1 MRTKLGVKVMAVN
14 CLLEITAGNSFE
26 GFCLVK
32 EVKQEKTKKGDP
44 YLNITVAKKHKLVAC
59 KLWNNGFG
67 GRTVEELLTIFTNG
81 AMLYMA
87 GDATEYNGQVQMT
100 ISGFRLAEKDEVD
113 ISEFIEA
120 APESV
125 ENMEAEIR
133 SYINEIDIPILQQIT
148 SELFEENKKYFMNH
162 VAAVKMHHNF
172 KSGLAYHTL
181 SLLRIAK
188 NICDQYGETVNRS
201 KMYAALT
208 LHDMGKIIEMS
219 KDFTAP
225 EYTLFG
231 QFLGHIQIVNQM
243 IDRKLVAIRN
253 ERSVSLEEV
262 TVVYELMNIISSHH
276 GPLSNGWGST
286 AEPLTLEAHLC
297 HMIDNIDAK
306 INMISKA
313 TVDMQEGEVQKI
325 WGLGKIYK
333 PKEL

>member
-1 MRTKLGVKVMAVN
+1 MPVS
-14 CLLEITAGNSFE
+14 CLLELAPGNSFD

-44 YLNITVAKKHKLVAC
+44 YLNITIAKKHKLVAC

-67 GRTVEELLTIFTNG
+67 GRSVEDLLTIFSNG
-81 AMLYMA
+81 AMLHIT
-87 GDATEYNGQVQMT
+87 GDASEYNGQVQMT
-100 ISGFRLAEKDEVD
+100 INGFRLAQKDEVD
-113 ISEFIEA
+113 YRDFIEA
-120 APESV
+120 APEAV
-125 ENMEAEIR
+125 ESMEEEIR
-133 SYINEIDIPILQQIT
+133 FFINEIKIPILHQIT
-148 SELFEENKKYFMNH
+148 SELFEENKKYFMQH

-172 KSGLAYHTL
+172 KSGLAFHTL

-188 NICDQYGETVNRS
+188 NICDQYGEAVNRS

-208 LHDMGKIIEMS
+208 LHDMGKIIEMTR
-219 KDFTAP
+219 DYTAP

-253 ERSVSLEEV
+253 ERSVTLEEV

-286 AEPLTLEAHLC
+286 AEPITLEAHLC

-313 TVDMQEGEVQKI
+313 MTDMQEGEVQKV

-333 PKEL
+333 PTEVDY

>member
-1 MRTKLGVKVMAVN
+1 MAVS
-14 CLLEITAGNSFE
+14 CLLELAPGNYFE

-44 YLNITVAKKHKLVAC
+44 YLNITVAKKHKMVSC

-67 GRTVEELLTIFTNG
+67 GRSVEELLTIFTNG
-81 AMLYMA
+81 AMLHLT
-87 GDATEYNGQVQMT
+87 GDASEFNGQVQMT
-100 ISGFRLAEKDEVD
+100 INHFRLAQKDEVD
-113 ISEFIEA
+113 FSEYIEM
-120 APESV
+120 APEST
-125 ENMEAEIR
+125 ESMEAEIR
-133 SYINEIDIPILQQIT
+133 SYIDEIEIPILHQIT
-148 SELFEENKKYFMNH
+148 SELFEENKKYFMHH

-172 KSGLAYHTL
+172 KSGLAFHTL
-181 SLLRIAK
+181 SLLRISK
-188 NICDQYGETVNRS
+188 NICDQYGEAVNRS

-208 LHDMGKIIEMS
+208 LHDMGKIVEMT
-219 KDFTAP
+219 KDYTAP

-243 IDRKLVAIRN
+243 IDRKLVGIRN

-286 AEPLTLEAHLC
+286 AEPITLEAHLC

-306 INMISKA
+306 INMITKA
-313 TVDMQEGEVQKI
+313 TTDMQEGEVQKV

-333 PKEL
+333 PIN

>member
-1 MRTKLGVKVMAVN
+1 MAIS
-14 CLLEITAGNSFE
+14 CLLEITSGNSFA

-44 YLNITVAKKHKLVAC
+44 YLNITVAKKHKLVSC
-59 KLWNNGFG
+59 KLWNNAFG
-67 GRTVEELLTIFTNG
+67 GRTVEELLSIFSNG
-81 AMLYMA
+81 AILHVT
-87 GDATEYNGQVQMT
+87 GDASEYNGQVQMT
-100 ISGFRLAEKDEVD
+100 INGFRFAENGEVD
-113 ISEFIEA
+113 IREFIES
-120 APESV
+120 APETV
-125 ENMEAEIR
+125 ESMEAEIR
-133 SYINEIDIPILQQIT
+133 SFIDEITIPILHQIT
-148 SELFEENKKYFMNH
+148 SELFEENKKYFMQH

-188 NICDQYGETVNRS
+188 NICDQYGEVVNRS

-208 LHDMGKIIEMS
+208 LHDMGKIIEMTR
-219 KDFTAP
+219 DYTAP

-253 ERSVSLEEV
+253 ERTVSLEEV

-276 GPLSNGWGST
+276 GPLANGWGST
-286 AEPLTLEAHLC
+286 AEPITLEAHLC

-313 TVDMQEGEVQKI
+313 TTDMQEGEVQKI

-333 PKEL
+333 PKAFE

>member
-1 MRTKLGVKVMAVN
+1 MTVT
-14 CLLEITAGNSFE
+14 CLLDITPGNSFE

-32 EVKQEKTKKGDP
+32 EVKLEKTKKGDP
-44 YLNITVAKKHKLVAC
+44 YLNVTVAKKHKMVAC
-59 KLWNNGFG
+59 KLWNNGFRG
-67 GRTVEELLTIFTNG
+67 MSSEEILTFFSAG
-81 AMLYMA
+81 ALMHIT
-87 GDATEYNGQVQMT
+87 GDASEYNGQVQMT
-100 ISGFRLAEKDEVD
+100 ITNFRLAENGEVD
-113 ISEFIEA
+113 FSEFIET

-125 ENMEAEIR
+125 DSMEAEIR
-133 SYINEIDIPILQQIT
+133 SYIDEIKIPILHQIT
-148 SELFEENKKYFMNH
+148 FEIFEDNKKLFMNH

-172 KSGLAYHTL
+172 KGGLAYHTL

-188 NICDQYGETVNRS
+188 NICDQYGEVVNRS

-208 LHDMGKIIEMS
+208 LHDMGKIVEMTR
-219 KDFTAP
+219 DYTAP
-225 EYTLFG
+225 EYTLIG

-243 IDRKLVAIRN
+243 IDRKLVAIRT
-253 ERSVSLEEV
+253 ERSVSAEET

-286 AEPLTLEAHLC
+286 QEPITLEAHLC

-313 TVDMQEGEVQKI
+313 HSDMQEGEVQKI

-333 PKEL
+333 PNSL

>member
-1 MRTKLGVKVMAVN
+1 MAVT
-14 CLLEITAGNSFE
+14 CLLEVVPGETFE

-44 YLNITVAKKHKLVAC
+44 YLNVTVAKKHKMIAC

-67 GRTVEELLTIFTNG
+67 GKDVEEILTIFSNG
-81 AMLYMA
+81 AMLHIA
-87 GDATEYNGQVQMT
+87 GDASEYNGQVQMT
-100 ISGFRLAEKDEVD
+100 ISAFRQAAQGEVE
-113 ISEFIEA
+113 ISEFIES

-125 ENMEAEIR
+125 ESMEVEIR
-133 SYINEIDIPILQQIT
+133 TFIDEIKIPILHQIT
-148 SELFEENKKYFMNH
+148 SELFEENKKYFMFH

-172 KSGLAYHTL
+172 RSGLAYHTL

-188 NICDQYGETVNRS
+188 NICDQYGEAVDRS

-208 LHDMGKIIEMS
+208 LHDMGKIIEMT
-219 KDFTAP
+219 KDSAAP

-243 IDRKLVAIRN
+243 IDRKLVFIRSQ
-253 ERSVSLEEV
+253 RTVSLEEV

-286 AEPLTLEAHLC
+286 AEPITLEAHLC

-313 TVDMQEGEVQKI
+313 TVDMKEGEIQKI

-333 PKEL
+333 AKGHDH

>member
-1 MRTKLGVKVMAVN
+1 MAVT
-14 CLLEITAGNSFE
+14 CLLEITPGSSFE

-44 YLNITVAKKHKLVAC
+44 YLNITVAKKHKMVAC

-67 GRTVEELLTIFTNG
+67 GRSVDELLTIFANG
-81 AMLYMA
+81 VILHLT

-100 ISGFRLAEKDEVD
+100 ISHFRLAEKDEVD
-113 ISEFIEA
+113 IREFIEA
-120 APESV
+120 APETV
-125 ENMEAEIR
+125 ESMEAEIR
-133 SYINEIDIPILQQIT
+133 SYIDEINIPILHQIT
-148 SELFEENKKYFMNH
+148 SELFEENKKYFMEH

-181 SLLRIAK
+181 SLLRISK
-188 NICDQYGETVNRS
+188 NICDQYGPLVNRS

-208 LHDMGKIIEMS
+208 LHDMGKIVEMS
-219 KDFTAP
+219 RDYTAP
-225 EYTLFG
+225 EYTIFG

-243 IDRKLVAIRN
+243 IDRRLVAIRN
-253 ERSVSLEEV
+253 DRAVSKDEV

-286 AEPLTLEAHLC
+286 AEPITLEAHLC
-297 HMIDNIDAK
+297 HLIDNIDAK

-313 TVDMQEGEVQKI
+313 MVDMQDGEVQKL

-333 PKEL
+333 PKDVEW

>member
-1 MRTKLGVKVMAVN
+1 MAIS
-14 CLLEITAGNSFE
+14 CLLELTPGNSFE

-44 YLNITVAKKHKLVAC
+44 YLNVTVAKKHKMVAC

-67 GRTVEELLTIFTNG
+67 GRTVEELLTVFSNG
-81 AMLYMA
+81 SMLYLTGIA
-87 GDATEYNGQVQMT
+87 SEYNGQVQMT
-100 ISGFRLAEKDEVD
+100 INEFRLAENGEVD
-113 ISEFIEA
+113 VREFIES

-125 ENMEAEIR
+125 ESMEAEIR
-133 SYINEIDIPILQQIT
+133 SYIDEIKIPILHQIT
-148 SELFEENKKYFMNH
+148 SELFEDHKKLFMHH

-172 KSGLAYHTL
+172 RGGLAYHTL

-188 NICDQYGETVNRS
+188 NICDQYGEAVNRS

-208 LHDMGKIIEMS
+208 LHDMGKIVEMT

-243 IDRKLVAIRN
+243 IDRKLVGIRHD
-253 ERSVSLEEV
+253 RSVSLEEI

-286 AEPLTLEAHLC
+286 AEPITLEAHLC
-297 HMIDNIDAK
+297 HLIDNIDAK

-313 TVDMQEGEVQKI
+313 TADMQEGEVQKV
-325 WGLGKIYK
+325 WGLGKLYK
-333 PKEL
+333 PKEIE

>member
-1 MRTKLGVKVMAVN
+1 MAVT
-14 CLLEITAGNSFE
+14 CLLEVVPGEAFE
-26 GFCLVK
+26 GYCLVK
-32 EVKQEKTKKGDP
+32 EVKAEKTKKGDP
-44 YLNITVAKKHKLVAC
+44 YLNVTVAKKHKMVAC

-67 GRTVEELLTIFTNG
+67 GRGVEEILTVFSNG
-81 AMLYMA
+81 AVLHIT
-87 GDATEYNGQVQMT
+87 GDASEYNGQVQMT
-100 ISGFRLAEKDEVD
+100 ISSFRPAGSEEYE
-113 ISEFIEA
+113 IGEFIES

-125 ENMEAEIR
+125 ESMEAEIR
-133 SYINEIDIPILQQIT
+133 AFIAEIKIPILQQIT
-148 SELFEENKKYFMNH
+148 SELFEDNKKLFMHH

-172 KSGLAYHTL
+172 RSGLAFHTL

-188 NICDQYGETVNRS
+188 NICDQYGEVVNRS

-208 LHDMGKIIEMS
+208 LHDMGKIVEMT
-219 KDFTAP
+219 KDYTAP

-243 IDRKLVAIRN
+243 IDRKLVAIRGAR
-253 ERSVSLEEV
+253 EVSLEEI

-286 AEPLTLEAHLC
+286 AEPITLEAHLC

-313 TVDMQEGEVQKI
+313 TVDMQEGDVQKI
-325 WGLGKIYK
+325 WGLGKVYK
-333 PKEL
+333 PKSLE

>member
-1 MRTKLGVKVMAVN
+1 MAVA
-14 CLLEITAGNSFE
+14 CLLEVVPGESFE

-32 EVKQEKTKKGDP
+32 EVKMEKTKKGDP
-44 YLNITVAKKHKLVAC
+44 YLNVTVGKKHKMIAC

-67 GRTVEELLTIFTNG
+67 GLDISDILTIFSNG
-81 AMLYMA
+81 AMLHIT
-87 GDATEYNGQVQMT
+87 GDASEYNGQTQMT
-100 ISGFRLAEKDEVD
+100 ITSFRSAGQGEVEL
-113 ISEFIEA
+113 SEFIES

-125 ENMEAEIR
+125 DSMEEEIR
-133 SYINEIDIPILQQIT
+133 AFINEIKIPILHQIT
-148 SELFEENKKYFMNH
+148 SELFEDNKKLFMTH

-172 KSGLAYHTL
+172 RAGLAYHTL

-188 NICDQYGETVNRS
+188 SICDQYGEAVNRS

-208 LHDMGKIIEMS
+208 LHDMGKIVEMT
-219 KDFTAP
+219 KDFSAP

-243 IDRKLVAIRN
+243 IDRKLVAIRGQ
-253 ERSVSLEEV
+253 RSVSVEEV

-286 AEPLTLEAHLC
+286 AEPITLEAHLC

-306 INMISKA
+306 INMITKA

-333 PKEL
+333 PKSME

>member
-1 MRTKLGVKVMAVN
+1 MAVT
-14 CLLEITAGNSFE
+14 CLLDITPGQSFD

-44 YLNITVAKKHKLVAC
+44 YLTITVAKKHKMVAC

-67 GRTVEELLTIFTNG
+67 GRSIEELLEIFANG
-81 AMLYMA
+81 ALLHIT
-87 GDATEYNGQVQMT
+87 GDASEYNGQVQMT
-100 ISGFRLAEKDEVD
+100 ISSFRLAEKNEVD
-113 ISEFIEA
+113 IREFIET

-125 ENMEAEIR
+125 DSMEEEIR
-133 SYINEIDIPILQQIT
+133 SFISEINIPILQQIT
-148 SELFEENKKYFMNH
+148 SELFEDNKKYFMQH

-188 NICDQYGETVNRS
+188 NICDQYGEAVNRS

-208 LHDMGKIIEMS
+208 LHDMGKIIEMT
-219 KDFTAP
+219 KDYSAP
-225 EYTLFG
+225 EYTLYG

-243 IDRKLVAIRN
+243 IDRKLVAIRQD
-253 ERSVSLEEV
+253 RTVSKEEI

-286 AEPLTLEAHLC
+286 AEPITLEAHLC

-313 TVDMQEGEVQKI
+313 MVDMKEGEVKKL
-325 WGLGKIYK
+325 WGLGNIYK
-333 PKEL
+333 PNNID

>member
-1 MRTKLGVKVMAVN
+1 MAVS
-14 CLLEITAGNSFE
+14 CLLEIEPSQSFD

-44 YLNITVAKKHKLVAC
+44 YLNITVAKKHKLVVC

-67 GRTVEELLTIFTNG
+67 GRTIEELLTIFTNG
-81 AMLYMA
+81 AMVHLI
-87 GDATEYNGQVQMT
+87 GDASEYNGQVQMT
-100 ISGFRLAEKDEVD
+100 ISSFRLAEKGEVD
-113 ISEFIEA
+113 IREFIEA

-125 ENMEAEIR
+125 ESMETEIR
-133 SYINEIDIPILQQIT
+133 AFIDEIKIPILHQIT
-148 SELFEENKKYFMNH
+148 SELFEENKKYFMHH

-188 NICDQYGETVNRS
+188 NICDQYGEAVNRS

-208 LHDMGKIIEMS
+208 LHDMGKIIEMTR
-219 KDFTAP
+219 DYTAP

-253 ERSVSLEEV
+253 DRSVSIEEV

-286 AEPLTLEAHLC
+286 AEPITLEAHLC

-306 INMISKA
+306 INMISKT
-313 TVDMQEGEVQKI
+313 TVDMQEGEIQKI

-333 PKEL
+333 PPAH

>member
-1 MRTKLGVKVMAVN
+1 MAVT
-14 CLLEITAGNSFE
+14 CLLEVGPGESFE

-44 YLNITVAKKHKLVAC
+44 YLNVTVAKKHRMIAC

-67 GRTVEELLTIFTNG
+67 GRNVEDILTVFSNG
-81 AMLYMA
+81 AMLHLT
-87 GDATEYNGQVQMT
+87 GDASEYNGQVQMT
-100 ISGFRLAEKDEVD
+100 ITSFRQAGKDEVD
-113 ISEFIEA
+113 FSEFIES

-125 ENMEAEIR
+125 ESME
-133 SYINEIDIPILQQIT
+133 NEIQAFIEEIKIPILHQIT
-148 SELFEENKKYFMNH
+148 SELFEDNKKLFMYH

-172 KSGLAYHTL
+172 RSGLAYHTL

-188 NICDQYGETVNRS
+188 NICDQYGEVVNRS
-201 KMYAALT
+201 KMYSALT
-208 LHDMGKIIEMS
+208 LHDMGKVVEMS
-219 KDFTAP
+219 KDYSAP

-243 IDRKLVAIRN
+243 IDRKLVTIRGQ
-253 ERSVSLEEV
+253 RDVSKDEV

-297 HMIDNIDAK
+297 HMIDNLDAK

-313 TVDMQEGEVQKI
+313 TVDMQEGEVQKV
-325 WGLGKIYK
+325 WGLGKVYK
-333 PKEL
+333 PKSME

>member
-1 MRTKLGVKVMAVN
+1 MTVT
-14 CLLEITAGNSFE
+14 CLLDVVPGTMFE

-44 YLNITVAKKHKLVAC
+44 YLNVTVAKKHKLIAC

-67 GRTVEELLTIFTNG
+67 GRTVEEIVGIFSNGTILHIT
-81 AMLYMA
+81 
-87 GDATEYNGQVQMT
+87 GDASEYNGQVQMT
-100 ISGFRLAEKDEVD
+100 ITSFRPADMEEFEM
-113 ISEFIEA
+113 SEFIES
-120 APESV
+120 APESIDS
-125 ENMEAEIR
+125 MEMEIR
-133 SYINEIDIPILQQIT
+133 GFIEEIKIPILHQIT
-148 SELFEENKKYFMNH
+148 SELFEDNKKLFMQH

-172 KSGLAYHTL
+172 RGGLAYHTL

-188 NICDQYGETVNRS
+188 SICDQYGEAVNRS

-208 LHDMGKIIEMS
+208 LHDMGKIIEMT
-219 KDFTAP
+219 KDYTAP
-225 EYTLFG
+225 EYTVFG

-243 IDRKLVAIRN
+243 IDRKLVAIRGT
-253 ERSVSLEEV
+253 RSVSLDEV

-286 AEPLTLEAHLC
+286 AEPITLEAHLC

-313 TVDMQEGEVQKI
+313 TVDMQEGEIQKI

-333 PKEL
+333 PKQME

>member
-1 MRTKLGVKVMAVN
+1 MAVT
-14 CLLEITAGNSFE
+14 CLLDVVPGETFE

-44 YLNITVAKKHKLVAC
+44 YLNVIVAKKHKMIAC

-67 GRTVEELLTIFTNG
+67 GRNVEEILTVFSNG
-81 AMLYMA
+81 AMLHIT
-87 GDATEYNGQVQMT
+87 GDASEYNGQVQMT
-100 ISGFRLAEKDEVD
+100 ISAFRPVGLGEVE
-113 ISEFIEA
+113 ISEFIES

-125 ENMEAEIR
+125 ESMEEEIR
-133 SYINEIDIPILQQIT
+133 AFINEIKIPILHQIT
-148 SELFEENKKYFMNH
+148 SELFEDHKKVFMHH

-172 KSGLAYHTL
+172 HSGLAYHTL

-188 NICDQYGETVNRS
+188 NICDQYGEAVNRS

-208 LHDMGKIIEMS
+208 LHDFGKIIEMTR
-219 KDFTAP
+219 DYAAP

-243 IDRKLVAIRN
+243 IDRKLVNIRSQ
-253 ERSVSLEEV
+253 RTVSLEEV

-286 AEPLTLEAHLC
+286 AEPITLEAHLC

-313 TVDMQEGEVQKI
+313 TIDMQEGEVQKI

-333 PKEL
+333 PNSME

>member
-1 MRTKLGVKVMAVN
+1 MAVT
-14 CLLEITAGNSFE
+14 CLLEVTPGQSFE
-26 GFCLVK
+26 GFCLIK
-32 EVKQEKTKKGDP
+32 EAKQEKTKKGDP
-44 YLNITVAKKHKLVAC
+44 YLTVTVAKKHKVISC

-67 GRTVEELLTIFTNG
+67 GRTVEEILTIFSNG
-81 AMLYMA
+81 RMLHITGEA
-87 GDATEYNGQVQMT
+87 SEYNGQTQMT
-100 ISGFRLAEKDEVD
+100 IHSFRPVEKDEVNV
-113 ISEFIEA
+113 SEFIES

-125 ENMEAEIR
+125 ESMEEEIR
-133 SYINEIDIPILQQIT
+133 GFINEIKIPILHQIT
-148 SELFEENKKYFMNH
+148 LELFEDNKKQFMYH

-172 KSGLAYHTL
+172 RSGLAYHTL

-188 NICDQYGETVNRS
+188 NICDQYGEVVNRS

-208 LHDMGKIIEMS
+208 LHDMGKIVEMS
-219 KDFTAP
+219 KDYTAP

-243 IDRKLVAIRN
+243 IDRKLMAIRSQ
-253 ERSVSLEEV
+253 RDVSLEEI

-286 AEPLTLEAHLC
+286 AEPITLEAHLC

-313 TVDMQEGEVQKI
+313 TFDMQEGEVQRI
-325 WGLGKIYK
+325 WGLGNVYK
-333 PKEL
+333 PKSLEY

>member
-1 MRTKLGVKVMAVN
+1 MAVA
-14 CLLEITAGNSFE
+14 CLLEITPGNTFE

-32 EVKQEKTKKGDP
+32 EVKPEKTKKGDP
-44 YLNITVAKKHKLVAC
+44 YLNITVAKKHKMVVC

-67 GRTVEELLTIFTNG
+67 GRSVDELLTIFSNG
-81 AMLYMA
+81 AMLHVT
-87 GDATEYNGQVQMT
+87 GDASEYNGQVQMT
-100 ISGFRLAEKDEVD
+100 ISNFRLAEKDEVD
-113 ISEFIEA
+113 IREFIEA
-120 APESV
+120 APETV
-125 ENMEAEIR
+125 ESMEEEIR
-133 SYINEIDIPILQQIT
+133 SFIDEIKIPILQQIT
-148 SELFEENKKYFMNH
+148 SELFEENKKYFMEH

-188 NICDQYGETVNRS
+188 NICDQYGESVNRS
-201 KMYAALT
+201 KLYAALT
-208 LHDMGKIIEMS
+208 LHDMGKIVEMS
-219 KDFTAP
+219 RDYTAP

-253 ERSVSLEEV
+253 DRTVSKDEV

-286 AEPLTLEAHLC
+286 AEPITLEAHLC
-297 HMIDNIDAK
+297 HLIDNIDAK

-313 TVDMQEGEVQKI
+313 MVDMQEGEVQKL

-333 PKEL
+333 PKDVEL